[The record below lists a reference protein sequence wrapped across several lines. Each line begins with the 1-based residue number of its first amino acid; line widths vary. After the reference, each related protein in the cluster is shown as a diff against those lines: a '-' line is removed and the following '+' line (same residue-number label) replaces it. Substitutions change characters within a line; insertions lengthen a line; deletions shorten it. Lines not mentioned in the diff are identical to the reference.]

1 MSFQQTGHVEET
13 VSKRILKRLTK
24 SNRPTID
31 TRNAIFLR
39 IPNRKTLP
47 AEKMEELEVVYE
59 GEGEGQSLNWKFAL
73 SQIGV
78 ANKDNITGDD
88 MFGGFAVHN

>member
-1 MSFQQTGHVEET
+1 
-13 VSKRILKRLTK
+13 
-24 SNRPTID
+24 
-31 TRNAIFLR
+31 
-39 IPNRKTLP
+39 
-47 AEKMEELEVVYE
+47 MEELEVVYE

-88 MFGGFAVHN
+88 MFGGFAVHNWEIGTQIRVGVK